1 MHVLSKDILCLYRVL
16 TLQVMV
22 RNVMPM
28 DIYITGRIDDV
39 INTAGHRLSTAEIE
53 SALVMHPDIAETAV
67 VGYPHEIKG
76 EGIYAFVTPKANV
89 QPTLALKKIL
99 SEQTAKIIGPI
110 AKPDI
115 IQFAVALPK
124 TRSGKIMRR
133 LLRKIASGETQDFG
147 DVSTLADPKVIEEL
161 LQEYA
166 TSKQP

>member
-1 MHVLSKDILCLYRVL
+1 
-16 TLQVMV
+16 MV

-53 SALVMHPDIAETAV
+53 SALVMHRDIAETAV

-99 SEQTAKIIGPI
+99 SEQAAKMIGPI

-161 LQEYA
+161 LKEYA
-166 TSKQP
+166 ASKQP

>member
-1 MHVLSKDILCLYRVL
+1 MKSGSATKPFWGIKPELTEKTKGNLLITLPWPALMRTVYNNHPRFIEVYLCLHRVL
-16 TLQVMV
+16 TLPVMV

-28 DIYITGRIDDV
+28 DILI
-39 INTAGHRLSTAEIE
+39 
-53 SALVMHPDIAETAV
+53 
-67 VGYPHEIKG
+67 
-76 EGIYAFVTPKANV
+76 
-89 QPTLALKKIL
+89 
-99 SEQTAKIIGPI
+99 EQTAKIIGPI

-161 LQEYA
+161 LKEHA
-166 TSKQP
+166 ASKQP